1 MTKEMQLQIEILVH
15 LKAILN
21 ALIDTHFENMSSDE
35 KKEYEQKLNK
45 IMNEEKQILNK
56 EFGK

>member
-35 KKEYEQKLNK
+35 KRV
-45 IMNEEKQILNK
+45 
-56 EFGK
+56 